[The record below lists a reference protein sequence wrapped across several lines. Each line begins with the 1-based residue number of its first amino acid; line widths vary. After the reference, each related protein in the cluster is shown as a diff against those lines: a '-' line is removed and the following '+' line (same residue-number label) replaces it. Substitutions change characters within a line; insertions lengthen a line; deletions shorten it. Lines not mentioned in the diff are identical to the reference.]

1 MRKMRI
7 VKQVGCAIL
16 AGALVIG
23 QIFGSGASLITA
35 KAAESWVDTQKI
47 TNGDFET
54 GDETGW
60 TISGGDALTYTV
72 KPDQWATNN
81 TTNYLNYFAATEADI
96 TISQTVSSVSA
107 GTYKIGY
114 DLEGKAGD
122 TGLTLTAAS
131 VSQALTATTGYN
143 VWTSYETDTFT
154 LDSTEDLTITI
165 SGTLATDYW
174 GDIDNIKLYK
184 LTDDSEIVEPVEA
197 GIYVDRVA
205 DLTYTD
211 LNGQKQSFIEGVDVS
226 SYVSLKN
233 SGVKYYDFDGN
244 ELDDIGYF
252 KFLASCVST
261 MCVFVYGM
269 IHMTQRKMAT
279 AVVTT
284 TLRPQRRSVSTQRQQ
299 A

>member
-72 KPDQWATNN
+72 KTDQWATNN

-154 LDSTEDLTITI
+154 LDSTEDLTTV
-165 SGTLATDYW
+165 SYTHLTLPT
-174 GDIDNIKLYK
+174 N
-184 LTDDSEIVEPVEA
+184 S
-197 GIYVDRVA
+197 RV
-205 DLTYTD
+205 
-211 LNGQKQSFIEGVDVS
+211 
-226 SYVSLKN
+226 
-233 SGVKYYDFDGN
+233 
-244 ELDDIGYF
+244 
-252 KFLASCVST
+252 
-261 MCVFVYGM
+261 
-269 IHMTQRKMAT
+269 
-279 AVVTT
+279 
-284 TLRPQRRSVSTQRQQ
+284 
-299 A
+299 